1 MNTFRQFGEWGIRS
15 MGKAQNVR
23 RDENVK
29 NAVDM
34 EKERKLLWHWS
45 QKKGIRRKNEYKK
58 LERKL
63 FWQTLALVA
72 IAFFGIWA
80 FYILV
85 WFGRLADT
93 IVALIQFFMG
103 MNYEAAVLF
112 YHDVFRRNY
121 DAIVIAASGICF
133 FIIFR
138 FFLRRLFIKY
148 FYEIDKSI
156 DALVE
161 RDGRGIEMCR
171 EMAPMERKLNTVLET
186 LEQQFADIQSAEQK
200 KDELVMYLAHDIR
213 TPLTSVIGYLNLMEE
228 MPDLSPE
235 QRQKFLQVTLE
246 KANRLETLVHEFFDI
261 TRYNRQEIVLSKVKI
276 DLYYMLSQMAEE
288 AYPMLVEN
296 KMRIEIKAKEDCF
309 VYGSGDKLARVFLN
323 LLKNAITYGK
333 EGSVITIEVK
343 EQNKEEKQGNAAVI
357 RFSNEGQELSKEDCA
372 RIFDKFYRMDAARQT
387 NNDGAGL
394 GLAIAR
400 ELVEMHGGTI
410 HAESSA
416 GITVFEVVIPGIS

>member
-1 MNTFRQFGEWGIRS
+1 
-15 MGKAQNVR
+15 
-23 RDENVK
+23 
-29 NAVDM
+29 
-34 EKERKLLWHWS
+34 
-45 QKKGIRRKNEYKK
+45 
-58 LERKL
+58 
-63 FWQTLALVA
+63 
-72 IAFFGIWA
+72 
-80 FYILV
+80 
-85 WFGRLADT
+85 
-93 IVALIQFFMG
+93 
-103 MNYEAAVLF
+103 
-112 YHDVFRRNY
+112 
-121 DAIVIAASGICF
+121 
-133 FIIFR
+133 
-138 FFLRRLFIKY
+138 
-148 FYEIDKSI
+148 
-156 DALVE
+156 
-161 RDGRGIEMCR
+161 MCR

-235 QRQKFLQVTLE
+235 QRQKFLQVMLE

-288 AYPMLVEN
+288 AYPMLVKN

-309 VYGSGDKLARVFLN
+309 VYGNGDKLARVFLN
-323 LLKNAITYGK
+323 LLKNAITYGN

-343 EQNKEEKQGNAAVI
+343 EQNKEEKLGNAAVI

-400 ELVEMHGGTI
+400 ELVEMHGGRFMRK
-410 HAESSA
+410 APQVLRYLKLCCQ
-416 GITVFEVVIPGIS
+416 VFYKSIRNLYHSLMIR